1 VRAVIRNESPHRSR
15 RRAAARPSDPVLRAG
30 GAIEHAIPVFPLLG
44 AQLADVVHA
53 TEQAV
58 VGFLGELEAVDVAA
72 GHVAT
77 EAGRLAGLTAD
88 QTAELAEIARIT
100 RGSGEMVEHLVA
112 YVVRRDE
119 AVIDLVAEVRGLSD
133 HLGIIQKISRAT
145 TTLALNAKIE
155 ASRAGEHGAGFQV
168 VADEV
173 RELSR
178 QSDTAARDIG
188 HRIEQLARRLA
199 AAMADHAG
207 GDDDAAVPGRPDGS
221 GAGSKAELTSR
232 LEEVARQQRSLVERL
247 DLFTGRVDAAARELV
262 TASGTVHGL
271 TTSMLGQLQFQDVT
285 RQVVEHVVQTLDQLR
300 DQFGAVAEVLGG
312 HRDAGAL
319 VGLEA
324 AVDGIRDGYVT
335 SRQRST
341 HDQVIGAGA
350 ADEAAPAIE
359 LF

>member
-1 VRAVIRNESPHRSR
+1 M
-15 RRAAARPSDPVLRAG
+15 LRAG

-58 VGFLGELEAVDVAA
+58 VGFLGELEAVDLAA
-72 GHVAT
+72 GHVAA

-100 RGSGEMVEHLVA
+100 RGSGEMIEHLVA

-178 QSDTAARDIG
+178 QSDTAAKDIG
-188 HRIEQLARRLA
+188 QRIEQLARRLA
-199 AAMADHAG
+199 AAMADHAN
-207 GDDDAAVPGRPDGS
+207 DDASAPSGRPDGS
-221 GAGSKAELTSR
+221 GAGSKAELTRR
-232 LEEVARQQRSLVERL
+232 LEEVAQQQRALVERL
-247 DLFTGRVDAAARELV
+247 DLFTGRVDGAARELV
-262 TASGTVHGL
+262 DASGTVHGL

-312 HRDAGAL
+312 RREADAL

-341 HDQVIGAGA
+341 HDEVVGVGA